1 LPDTDFADA
10 FRHIA
15 DQAISVNANAFLLA
29 GDLFDRPQVEPP
41 HLRQAQ
47 EILGKLKAAH
57 IPVIAVAGNHDKA
70 LLNSDAPTWGLEGEQ
85 DAVADL
91 FFDLKEGV
99 RANKSVDELAELVQ
113 VSPLTGKIRA
123 PAMASADTGA
133 GESGR
138 TQPYAERSA

>member
-1 LPDTDFADA
+1 MNLIHAADIHLGRRRLEGRLPDTDFADA

-15 DQAISVNANAFLLA
+15 DQAISVKASAFLLA

-70 LLNSDAPTWGLEGEQ
+70 LLNSDAPTWL
-85 DAVADL
+85 DYLAD
-91 FFDLKEGV
+91 
-99 RANKSVDELAELVQ
+99 DELLVLQ
-113 VSPLTGKIRA
+113 VGDLLV
-123 PAMASADTGA
+123 
-133 GESGR
+133 E
-138 TQPYAERSA
+138 